1 MTYSC
6 HKRRLLLIEDL
17 NLFAMKQ
24 RINIVSLAVKDLD
37 RAIKFYCDGLGWKKS
52 KASEGNIVFFQ
63 LNGLVMAL
71 YPKHLFE
78 EDTTVPFSSDG
89 YPPFTLAYN
98 AQSEKEVDEVI
109 ALAVKNGAKLIKPA
123 QKVFWGG
130 YSGYFADPDGF
141 LWEVA
146 YASFFEFDE
155 KQNLIMS

>member
-1 MTYSC
+1 
-6 HKRRLLLIEDL
+6 
-17 NLFAMKQ
+17 MKQ

-37 RAIKFYCDGLGWKKS
+37 RAVKFYSDLGWKKS

-63 LNGLVMAL
+63 LNGLVMGL

-78 EDTTVPFSSDG
+78 EDTTVPFNNEG
-89 YPPFTLAYN
+89 YSPFTLAYV

-109 ALAVKNGAKLIKPA
+109 ELAIKFGATLIKKP

-130 YSGYFADPDGF
+130 YSSYFADPDGF

-146 YASFFEFDE
+146 YSSVFEFDE
-155 KQNLIMS
+155 HQNLIMS